1 MDAFFSTLLTSG
13 NQGLLWAVMA
23 IGVYISYRILD
34 FADLT
39 VEGSLASGGAIAA
52 MIMTMS
58 KEFVSQGAAQS
69 IFMSVVSLIVAM
81 AVGAVAGLITGL
93 LNTKL
98 KIAPILAGI
107 LTMTGLYTINMLI
120 MGAGKG
126 DPSNSLAFSGV
137 DTLFSK
143 FTSILTIPK
152 NYVGLILGV
161 LFGAGIIA
169 LLYWFFGTEVG
180 SAMRATGNNERMA
193 KAQGI
198 NTERYKILGLMV
210 SNAFVALSGAL
221 IAHWSGNASV
231 TMGTGS
237 IVIGLAAIII
247 GESII
252 SSKFPF
258 WARLLSVAIGSI
270 IYRII
275 IAFIMLAGLQAAY
288 TNLLTAVLIIAALSI
303 PVIKQKVK
311 GKVKFGKGKNQK
323 SEQQPQESNLQC
335 DTSPQSSP
343 SDNEVKNAETD

>member
-1 MDAFFSTLLTSG
+1 MDAIFSTLLTSS

-39 VEGSLASGGAIAA
+39 VEGSLTSGGAIAA

-69 IFMSVVSLIVAM
+69 IFMSIVSLLVAM
-81 AVGAVAGLITGL
+81 IVGAFAGMITGL

-98 KIAPILAGI
+98 KIAPILSGI

-120 MGAGKG
+120 MGAGVG
-126 DPSNSLAFSGV
+126 EPSNSLAFSGV
-137 DTLFSK
+137 NSLFAE
-143 FTSILTIPK
+143 FTKLLSIPK
-152 NYVGLILGV
+152 NYVGLIFGL
-161 LFGAGIIA
+161 LFAAAIIA
-169 LLYWFFGTEVG
+169 VLYWFFGTEVG

-252 SSKFPF
+252 SSKFQF
-258 WARLLSVAIGSI
+258 WATLASVAIGSI

-288 TNLLTAVLIIAALSI
+288 TNLLTAVLIVAALSI
-303 PVIKQKVK
+303 PIIKQKIK
-311 GKVKFGKGKNQK
+311 GKAKTVTVGNDNNEGIIKDANSDIVDK
-323 SEQQPQESNLQC
+323 SQNK
-335 DTSPQSSP
+335 D
-343 SDNEVKNAETD
+343 DKRGD